1 MDGRGPVGR
10 GEWSAGG
17 AQLAALEPP
26 PDVDDVEGVGVEE
39 EVVDEDE
46 LSFDVDD
53 ELSLDEEAPSDAL
66 ALLRLSVR

>member
-1 MDGRGPVGR
+1 
-10 GEWSAGG
+10 
-17 AQLAALEPP
+17 LEPP